1 MKWEM
6 KILLMEFL
14 LILNTFGKEKNIAK
28 LNIEGLFCY

>member
-1 MKWEM
+1 M

-28 LNIEGLFCY
+28 LNIQELFY

>member
-1 MKWEM
+1 M

-28 LNIEGLFCY
+28 LNIQELFC